1 MSATLQ
7 FFRKKSRAVAK
18 KCAAQAG
25 LTRKFKRD
33 ENGAIIIFSL
43 FLLILML
50 MISGMAVDLMR
61 AETDR
66 ARLQSTLDRA
76 VLAGASL
83 KQTLNST
90 AVVTDYFNKAGLG
103 SYLTSVVVNQG
114 PTSKSVSA
122 TAEMTVN
129 TYFMNLMGINTLQ
142 SPAAGQAEE
151 SLSDVEISLVLDVS
165 GSMGRTSS
173 ASGNK
178 KIDDLINA
186 AQEFVYLMQCNPD
199 AAKPFDNVCVVE
211 ANTVSITMVPYAE
224 QVLVGESLLQQFNPS
239 NEHTNSSCVDFDTAD
254 FTTVP
259 VNLSTPLNRSSEI
272 DPWSYYSGY
281 SNSALAY
288 DPYRSCNPDTARAVV
303 PYSADYQSLQTRIG
317 ALTAGGN
324 TSIDV
329 AMKWGAALLDPAFRP
344 AVTNL
349 TGGATPTINAAFSG
363 RPFDYGRPR
372 TQKVIVLMTDGV
384 NTTQHKI
391 KAAYRSGP
399 SPFWTNPSN
408 GAMSVYYL
416 YNGIDYYYRTNGGYW
431 SYTPEGGSNAVQ
443 MNYQDFWTTYN
454 MSYYR
459 YFNWLPYPVDQV
471 GGTQKNTNLDA
482 ICSAA
487 KAKGVE
493 VFTLGF
499 ETTSYSSAV
508 MASCASSP
516 SHNFDV
522 NGSNIS
528 GAFNSIA
535 REIHELR
542 LTN

>member
-1 MSATLQ
+1 MPRSTAKPNL
-7 FFRKKSRAVAK
+7 FAIFR
-18 KCAAQAG
+18 
-25 LTRKFKRD
+25 RD
-33 ENGAIIIFSL
+33 EDGSLIIFSL
-43 FLLILML
+43 FLLIMML

-83 KQTLNST
+83 QQTLDST

-114 PTSKSVSA
+114 PTSKSVAA

-129 TYFMNLMGINTLQ
+129 SYFMNLLGINTLQ

-151 SLSDVEISLVLDVS
+151 SLSDVEVSLVLDVS
-165 GSMGRTSS
+165 GSMGRTS
-173 ASGNK
+173 ASGNT
-178 KIDDLINA
+178 KIADLIDA
-186 AQEFVYLMQCNPD
+186 AQEFVYRMQCDPD
-199 AAKPFDNVCVVE
+199 AVKPFDGNCVVDP
-211 ANTVSITMVPYAE
+211 NTVSISMVPYAE
-224 QVLVGESLLQQFNPS
+224 QVLVGETLLQQFNATS
-239 NEHTNSSCVDFDTAD
+239 EQTNSSCVDFTTAD
-254 FTTVP
+254 F
-259 VNLSTPLNRSSEI
+259 STAAITPTDVLNRSGEV
-272 DPWSYYSGY
+272 DPWSYYYGS
-281 SNSALAY
+281 SSSAQAY
-288 DPYRSCNPDTARAVV
+288 DPYRSCNPDTSRAVV
-303 PYSADYQSLQTRIG
+303 PYSADYLALQSRIA

-329 AMKWGAALLDPAFRP
+329 AMKWGTALLDPAFRP
-344 AVTNL
+344 GVTNL
-349 TGGATPTINAAFSG
+349 SSGATPTITPAFAG
-363 RPFDYGRPR
+363 RPFDYTRPS

-384 NTTQHKI
+384 NTTQHKL

-399 SPFWTNPSN
+399 SPFWKNPSN
-408 GAMSVYYL
+408 GAISVYYL

-431 SYTPEGGSNAVQ
+431 SYTPEGGSSAVQ
-443 MNYQDFWTTYN
+443 MTYPDFWATYN

-482 ICSAA
+482 ICTAA
-487 KAKGVE
+487 KAKGIE

-499 ETTSYSSAV
+499 ETTSYSSAI
-508 MASCASSP
+508 MSSCASSP

-522 NGSNIS
+522 DGTSIAD
-528 GAFNSIA
+528 AFSSIA